1 MASFLIS
8 PPASNLADRPA
19 DFLDVLQFI
28 TETDQLFMS
37 ARMRMK
43 MKKTTSS
50 NWTMYN
56 YVLYI

>member
-50 NWTMYN
+50 N
-56 YVLYI
+56 